1 MFEEAGVWFWTHVV
15 AALLIIW
22 SDSNGT
28 LKPAVNKFEQRIG
41 LYTPPDTTDTED
53 VPFYLPPIEEEI
65 DSTWILPDSLKRY

>member
-1 MFEEAGVWFWTHVV
+1 MFEGAGVWFWTHVV

>member
-65 DSTWILPDSLKRY
+65 DSTWILPDSLRRN